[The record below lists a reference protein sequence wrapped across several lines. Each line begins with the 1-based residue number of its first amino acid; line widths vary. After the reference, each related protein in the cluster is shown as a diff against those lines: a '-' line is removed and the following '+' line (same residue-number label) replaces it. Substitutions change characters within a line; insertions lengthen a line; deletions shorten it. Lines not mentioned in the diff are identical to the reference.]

1 MKKVYISCYDNL
13 DSKYKDLLIKTN
25 TMRNNKIFSLVE
37 SNEELINNAFVDK
50 DNVVN
55 FVKKNMMKGA
65 DVTIFLVSEET
76 KKRRISDW
84 EARAAMTK
92 YGIFDKCGII
102 IIYLPDLIE
111 KYGSKI
117 PRSVLPAILEKNIN
131 KKDVFMI
138 ETTWE
143 KIKRDI
149 NIFDKLLNTAY
160 AYSKMSNY
168 ELDDNI
174 TLENVSNF
182 PVIK

>member
-1 MKKVYISCYDNL
+1 MKKVYISCYENL
-13 DSKYKDLLIKTN
+13 DSKYKDVLIKSN
-25 TMRNNKIFSLVE
+25 EIRDNKIFTLIE
-37 SNEELINNAFVDK
+37 SNDDVINNAFVDK
-50 DNVVN
+50 ENIVH
-55 FVKKNMMKGA
+55 FVKKNLMKGA
-65 DVTIFLVSEET
+65 DVIIFLVSEET

-84 EARAAMTK
+84 EARAAMSR

-111 KYGSKI
+111 KYGTKI
-117 PRSVLPAILEKNIN
+117 PRSVLPEILEKNIN

-168 ELDDNI
+168 ELDDSI
-174 TLENVSNF
+174 VLENQSNF
-182 PVIK
+182 PAIK